1 MLTPLGLSLA
11 DWHRLQ
17 AAGPVAPPKSC
28 ILIWLDGGPSHLDTF
43 DPKPDAP
50 SEVRSQFKPIGTSVE
65 GLQICEHLP
74 LTAKAMRDV
83 ALIRTIAMLGACCVL
98 YLTPMVFHQAQF
110 SLHDGSVAC
119 GPATEPAKTW
129 PVKVEGGRVFL
140 QL

>member
-1 MLTPLGLSLA
+1 MK
-11 DWHRLQ
+11 Q
-17 AAGPVAPPKSC
+17 AQGWARA
-28 ILIWLDGGPSHLDTF
+28 
-43 DPKPDAP
+43 
-50 SEVRSQFKPIGTSVE
+50 RSWFTQFPAA
-65 GLQICEHLP
+65 L
-74 LTAKAMRDV
+74 RDV